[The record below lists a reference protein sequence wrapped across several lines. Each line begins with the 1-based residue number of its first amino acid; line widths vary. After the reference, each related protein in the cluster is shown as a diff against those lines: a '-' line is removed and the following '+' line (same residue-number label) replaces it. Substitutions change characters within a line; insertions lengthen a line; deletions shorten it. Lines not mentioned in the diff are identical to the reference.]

1 MWMEFVSRRLG
12 SQEVLSVRYWAKTRK
27 RLRLLLVSRL
37 LSILCEAAE
46 LFPCLLANVENLVVK
61 DDLEQLLRHLI
72 IY

>member
-12 SQEVLSVRYWAKTRK
+12 SQEVLSVRYWTKTRK

-46 LFPCLLANVENLVVK
+46 LFPHLLANVENLIVK